1 MKTESTTRGDAA
13 EAGFL
18 LRIRVGGYAV
28 ALLGA
33 VVVLGKLT
41 GVEILRRAFPDSVL
55 MTLSTAV
62 ALVVS
67 GIALALLAG
76 GVGAKRVGSLLG
88 VLVAAVGAAQMI
100 HDVAGLGSGFDAIL
114 VSESTGVDGAPRPDR
129 MAALTALALILSGS
143 SLFLLRGGRVAVGA
157 ARIAS
162 ALVLLL
168 AVSSVFGS
176 AFAVTSPQQLGDS
189 YHMRLSSAL
198 GLGALGVIMSY
209 LGAGRTPDALLVDTS
224 VGGDHVRRVLP
235 AVFLVPLLFGLAA
248 AIGLRAEWFGQG
260 FAAALVSTLS
270 VAVLSGLVY
279 LSGQRLRLLDRSRRT
294 AVSLLS
300 GSEELF
306 RSTFE
311 NALDGIAHVGV
322 DGSILRANRHLA
334 QMLRY
339 DATQPIPARLSALV
353 PESDYSTLAS
363 AMESLLTGTLSE
375 YLGEHRCRTSSGAEV
390 WGVVRVTL
398 QRNQAKDPQFFIIV
412 VTDVT
417 DRRETQALLRVHQRA
432 MQAASYGIVI
442 ADAQAPD
449 HPIVDINPAFER
461 LTGFRREEVL
471 GRNCRMLNR
480 LARDQEGL
488 QRIRTALARAE
499 PQTEVLLNHRKD
511 GSPFWIRLSLTPV
524 LDSKGVVTHFVGI
537 QEDIT
542 AQIRAEKERED
553 LLAKALAE
561 REAAEKANRARDML
575 LAVVS
580 HELRSPLNAVRLW
593 ASLLLAD
600 PSPSQVECS
609 AKQIEASVAS
619 QSRLINDLIDISR
632 ISSGK
637 LELHRERV
645 ELDLLVSAALE
656 ALQANAAQKAIT
668 LTFACHA
675 QEVIVSADRE
685 RIAQVLRN
693 LVENAIKFTPKDGRI
708 LVELFLVGDE
718 CELRVT
724 DTGVGIPAEHLP
736 RIFDRFWQADGRDTR
751 VHGGLG
757 LGLSIV
763 KHVVERLGGRVEASS
778 EGADRGTRFS
788 LWLPILSGETGRRV
802 TAQPEVLDG
811 AKPLQG
817 GDVLVVEDDLPTAE
831 ALAIA
836 LQLRGMSVRVVN
848 GVEPALAAIRLG
860 RPRILISDLMMPG
873 RSGLELLEELRAEER
888 RSHSKRLYAIA
899 ITGRG
904 ARTDRRRLR
913 RAGFD
918 AYVAKPVDVRSLL
931 AAIAAA
937 SEGRRVPTAVHTILV
952 VDDFVDLAM
961 ALAERLR
968 QDGHTVHVAHT
979 ARAARELA
987 TSHPPD
993 VLITDLRLPDGL
1005 GDDLAREFTIDHVD
1019 LLTIGMTGSHVVSM
1033 DKDVFDHVMEK
1044 PIRFDDLAQILERSI
1059 RF

>member
-1 MKTESTTRGDAA
+1 MRV
-13 EAGFL
+13 
-18 LRIRVGGYAV
+18 RVGGYTV

-33 VVVLGKLT
+33 VVVLDKVAGFA
-41 GVEILRRAFPDSVL
+41 ILSRVVPDYLL

-67 GIALALLAG
+67 GIALALLTSG
-76 GVGAKRVGSLLG
+76 GSAKRIGSLLG
-88 VLVAAVGAAQMI
+88 ILVAAVGVAQLL
-100 HDVAGLGSGFDAIL
+100 HDLGGLGSDLDAIL
-114 VSESTGVDGAPRPDR
+114 VSESTGVDGAPRPGR
-129 MAALTALALILSGS
+129 MAPSTALALILSGL
-143 SLFLLRGGRVAVGA
+143 SLFLLQGGRVAVNA
-157 ARIAS
+157 SRILG

-176 AFAVTSPQQLGDS
+176 AFAVTTQHQLGDS
-189 YHMRLSSAL
+189 IHMRLSSAL
-198 GLGALGVIMSY
+198 ALGALAVGISY
-209 LGAGRTPDALLVDTS
+209 LSAGRTQDALLVDAS
-224 VGGDHVRRVLP
+224 VGGNHVRRVLP

-248 AIGLRAEWFGQG
+248 VIGLRAEWFDQG
-260 FAAALVSTLS
+260 LAAALVSTFS
-270 VAVLSGLVY
+270 VAVIAGLVY
-279 LSGQRLRLLDRSRRT
+279 LSGHRLRLLDRSRRT

-311 NALDGIAHVGV
+311 NALDGIAHVAF
-322 DGSILRANRHLA
+322 DGSIQRANRR
-334 QMLRY
+334 LREILCY
-339 DATQPIPARLSALV
+339 EAPNSIPQRLSALV
-353 PESDYSTLAS
+353 PESDYPTLAS
-363 AMESLLTGTLSE
+363 AMERLLTGTLAE
-375 YLGEHRCRTSSGAEV
+375 YLSEHRCRTSTGAEV

-398 QRNQAKDPQFFIIV
+398 HRNQAGEPQFFIIV

-417 DRRETQALLRVHQRA
+417 DRRETQALLLVHQRA
-432 MQAASYGIVI
+432 MQAASYGIII
-442 ADAQAPD
+442 ANAQAPD

-471 GRNCRMLNR
+471 GRNCRFLNR

-488 QRIRTALARAE
+488 QRIRTALVRAE
-499 PQTEVLLNHRKD
+499 PCTEVLLNHRKD

-524 LDSKGVVTHFVGI
+524 LDAKGVVTHFVGI

-542 AQIRAEKERED
+542 AQVSAEKERED

-600 PSPSQVECS
+600 PSPAQVERS
-609 AKQIEASVAS
+609 ARQIEASVTS

-645 ELDLLVSAALE
+645 AFDSLVSATVE
-656 ALQANAAQKAIT
+656 ALQASAAQNRIT
-668 LTFACHA
+668 LTFVCHA
-675 QEVIVSADRE
+675 QGVIVSADRE

-708 LVELFLVGDE
+708 LVELLLDGGE
-718 CELRVT
+718 CELRVS

-763 KHVVERLGGRVEASS
+763 KHVVERHGGRVEAAS
-778 EGADRGTRFS
+778 EGADRGARFS
-788 LWLPILSGETGRRV
+788 VWLPVLSSELGRRGP
-802 TAQPEVLDG
+802 AQQEVLDG
-811 AKPLQG
+811 AKPPLD
-817 GDVLVVEDDLPTAE
+817 GDVLVVEDDLATAE
-831 ALAIA
+831 ALSLA
-836 LQLRGMSVRVVN
+836 LQLRGMSVRTVN
-848 GVEPALAAIRLG
+848 GVEPALAAIRLA

-873 RSGLELLEELRAEER
+873 RTGLELLEELRADEQ
-888 RSHSKRLYAIA
+888 RSHSNRLYAIA

-904 ARTDRRRLR
+904 ARTDQRRLR

-937 SEGRRVPTAVHTILV
+937 SEARRVPAAVHTILV
-952 VDDFVDLAM
+952 VDDFVDLAT

-968 QDGHTVHVAHT
+968 QDGHKVHVAHT
-979 ARAARELA
+979 VRAAREL
-987 TSHPPD
+987 SRNHPPD

-1005 GDDLAREFTIDHVD
+1005 GDDLARELAIDHVD
-1019 LLTIGMTGSHVVSM
+1019 LMTIGMTGSHVVSM
-1033 DKDVFDHVMEK
+1033 DKDVFDHVMQK
-1044 PIRFDDLAQILERSI
+1044 PIRFDDLAQILGRSI